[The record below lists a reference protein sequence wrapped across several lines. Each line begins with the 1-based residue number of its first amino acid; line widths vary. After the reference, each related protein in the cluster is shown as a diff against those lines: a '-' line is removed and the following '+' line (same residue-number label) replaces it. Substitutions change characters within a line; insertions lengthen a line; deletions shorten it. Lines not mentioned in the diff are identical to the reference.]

1 MPSGL
6 RKLVLSVHLAV
17 SVGWI
22 GAVAA
27 YMALDVATAVSE
39 DPPTLRAAYVS
50 MDLVAGTV
58 IVPLA
63 LASLVTGIALSLG
76 TKWGLFRH
84 YWVLI
89 SLLLTVIA
97 TVVLLIEVG
106 TIGALAS
113 AAADPGTSPQ
123 ELRGLAST
131 LAHSMGGAAVLVAV
145 LVLNVYKPRG
155 LTRYGWRKEHKEL
168 G

>member
-1 MPSGL
+1 MSPGL

-27 YMALDVATAVSE
+27 YLALDVATVVSG
-39 DPPTLRAAYVS
+39 DPHTLRAAYLT
-50 MDLVAGTV
+50 MEIIARLV

-63 LASLVTGIALSLG
+63 LASLVTGIVIALG
-76 TKWGLFRH
+76 TRWGLLQH
-84 YWVLI
+84 YWVVV

-113 AAADPGTSPQ
+113 AARDPGTSIP

-131 LAHSMGGAAVLVAV
+131 LPHSVGGIAVLVVV
-145 LVLNVYKPRG
+145 LILNVYKPPG
-155 LTRYGWRKEHKEL
+155 LTRYGWRKQRREH